1 MAAVSDH
8 FIDVHVRLGSGTR
21 LPNNEGELSIVD
33 SLENF

>member
-21 LPNNEGELSIVD
+21 LPNNEGELRIVYA
-33 SLENF
+33 LEDF